1 MSNLPPQQALLADR
15 WAAIHDGAARGIEWI
30 GATRADSKRLD
41 SEADDITLRLH
52 RARNTARV
60 LGRASTTPMG
70 LGFFG
75 LSQAGK
81 SYLISALAAGENGK
95 LETRFDD
102 ELIDF
107 LVHVNPTGGGKE
119 ATGLVTRF
127 THRASPAPAGYP
139 IALKIFNEVE
149 IAKILVNSYFNDFN
163 HQQITYHLDEERIE
177 KMLAR
182 FEGLGDGPV
191 VPGVTA
197 DDVVSLWDYAHQQFS
212 KYLKKLELGYWQRAM
227 KLAPRL
233 SGAQRAELFSIL
245 WDELPQLTRLYTQLA
260 NTLRDLGHPE
270 SVQAP
275 LEALVARGPDGLRQ
289 VDSIM
294 NVDTLSRLGSPGER
308 SIRVMPMSEDK
319 PGAPVSLTVGQLAAL
334 TAELIFPLINES
346 TDAGTASVDL
356 LDFPGYRARLRLL
369 NLDEHANADMGS
381 SPTSQVLLRGKVA
394 YLFERYTDNQ
404 EMNGLV
410 ICTASDKQ
418 SDVTEVGGVLTR
430 WINKTQGASAAERGS
445 RDAGLIWAIT
455 MLDKRVG
462 ASLEHNE
469 SQLKEGWDGMMQA
482 TMLERFADLSWMQ
495 EWKPGKP
502 FDNTYLVRKPRM
514 ATAFLDLHGAEET
527 GIRGEHGDA
536 IQRMA
541 KTFPE
546 SPKVQRHINQPA
558 EAWAGMMAFND
569 GGIGRIK
576 QHVIRISDIGFKL
589 QRIQEQLDAT
599 LAEVLGGC
607 LSRWYHQDGGD
618 EVGQKRAV
626 ADMLW
631 KSLQTRVGGLGE
643 FIKLMELPREIL
655 RDLYLSGA
663 AHTEAPSQDEQAEDA
678 SPLYGFDNHGSQSDG
693 LGASPFGDSPFGDSP
708 FGGSPFG
715 DAPAAPAAAPAK
727 ARAPELQSVDHRYAK
742 AVFAAWTAHLRQLP
756 QRPMVLDVL
765 RIEKQVAE
773 AAIDEIITAANRLK
787 LQERLS
793 AALLARAQSGA
804 KRDQLVERQA
814 LIAHLVTNDFVS
826 WLGYLEQPVEKRP
839 SSFVGAKDK
848 VFRAA
853 PAPALGELP
862 VLEAR
867 PVHQALVFLG
877 DWLSGLTLM
886 TIENAGHSEG
896 REISIEQNERLG
908 LILKNIQSD
917 KR

>member
-1 MSNLPPQQALLADR
+1 MNNLPPQQAELANR
-15 WAAIHDGAARGIEWI
+15 WAAIHEGAAKGIEWI
-30 GATRADSKRLD
+30 EATRADSKRLD

-81 SYLISALAAGENGK
+81 SYLISALAAGDNGK

-127 THRASPAPAGYP
+127 THRSIPTPAGYP
-139 IALKIFNEVE
+139 ISLKIFSEVE

-182 FEGLGDGPV
+182 FEGLDDDPL

-233 SGAQRAELFSIL
+233 SGAQRAELFSLL
-245 WDELPQLTRLYTQLA
+245 WDELPPLTRLYTQLA

-275 LEALVARGPDGLRQ
+275 LDVLVTRGPDGLRQ

-294 NVDTLSRLGSPGER
+294 NVDTLSRLGAPGER
-308 SIRVMPMSEDK
+308 SIRVLPMTHDK
-319 PGAPVSLTVGQLAAL
+319 PGAPVSVTVGQLTAL
-334 TAELIFPLINES
+334 TAELTFPLANAPAQ
-346 TDAGTASVDL
+346 AGSQPVDL

-369 NLDEHANADMGS
+369 NMDEGANSVGVS

-430 WINKTQGASAAERGS
+430 WINKTQGETAPERGS

-455 MLDKRVG
+455 MMDKRVG
-462 ASLEHNE
+462 TSLDLND
-469 SQLKEGWDGMMQA
+469 SQLSEGWGGMMQA
-482 TMLERFADLSWMQ
+482 TMLERFADLAWMQ
-495 EWKPGKP
+495 EWKPGRA
-502 FDNTYLVRKPRM
+502 FDNTYMVRKPRM
-514 ATAFLDLHGAEET
+514 ATAFLDLQGSEEA
-527 GIRGEHGDA
+527 GIRAEHQA
-536 IQRMA
+536 AVERMA

-546 SPKVQRHINQPA
+546 CPKVQRHIDQPA
-558 EAWAGMMAFND
+558 QAWEAMMALND
-569 GGIGRIK
+569 GGIGRVK
-576 QHVIRISDIGFKL
+576 QHVVKISDIEFKL
-589 QRIQEQLDAT
+589 QRIREQLDAT

-607 LSRWYHQDGGD
+607 LSRWHHQEGGD
-618 EVGQKRAV
+618 EVGQKRAI

-631 KSLQTRVGGLGE
+631 TSLQARVGGLGE
-643 FIKLMELPREIL
+643 FIKLMELPRETL

-663 AHTEAPSQDEQAEDA
+663 SHTGEPSQDEPEEAA
-678 SPLYGFDNHGSQSDG
+678 APLYAFGAHDSQSDS
-693 LGASPFGDSPFGDSP
+693 LGASPFGASPFGESP
-708 FGGSPFG
+708 FG
-715 DAPAAPAAAPAK
+715 ALAAPAATPIR

-756 QRPMVLDVL
+756 QRHMVKDVL
-765 RIEKQVAE
+765 RIDKHVAE
-773 AAIDEIITAANRLK
+773 AAIDEIITAANRMK
-787 LQERLS
+787 LQDRLS
-793 AALLARAQSGA
+793 DALLARAQSGA

-839 SSFVGAKDK
+839 ASFVGAKDK
-848 VFRAA
+848 VFRAPQP
-853 PAPALGELP
+853 PATGELP

-867 PVHQALVFLG
+867 PIHQALVFLG